1 MEDIRNYIEAGIRT
15 NEIEGFVFTD
25 KEKNFL
31 EKLINGIDE
40 ESTDNLIRIL
50 KKIRKNMSN

>member
-31 EKLINGIDE
+31 ENVSSGKISLTKAEKIILGKL
-40 ESTDNLIRIL
+40 
-50 KKIRKNMSN
+50 KVVK